1 MYGDTA
7 YVETLAQARER
18 AMQDYAK
25 AQDAGSPD
33 QWEAR
38 MRMWAAEDA
47 LRNASIIRDITAG
60 TGRDNEADQ
69 PWSEKANAWVI
80 GEKAMQAAEQEA
92 AGFQEIVDNAQSA
105 GWGDVVDLEEV
116 EPGVYAVDG
125 DDYSI

>member
-7 YVETLAQARER
+7 YVDTLAQARER
-18 AMQDYAK
+18 ARQDYAK

-47 LRNASIIRDITAG
+47 LRNASIIRDATSG
-60 TGRDNEADQ
+60 QGRDLEADQ

-92 AGFQEIVDNAQSA
+92 TGFEELTDEAQSA
-105 GWGDVVDLEEV
+105 GWEDVVDLEEV
-116 EPGVYAVDG
+116 EPGVYAVE
-125 DDYSI
+125 DDYSL